1 MTGISIKVDLE
12 KDEARLGLRAL
23 LDRMDDR
30 RPFFAAV
37 GERMV
42 GSSKDHFRNENAPDG
57 TVWKP
62 LRPATIKARQQKKQ
76 LPLTILRSNS
86 KDKSGSSLAGSISY
100 DATAE
105 QVSIGSAVETAA
117 IHQLGGTINKPAR
130 AAKIYRKL
138 ERDGSIGRR
147 FVKKRLKQKVET
159 DVTIPAHKIIIPAR
173 PYLGLTAADEA
184 GIREDAEGWLIR

>member
-42 GSSKDHFRNENAPDG
+42 GSSKDRFRAENAPDG
-57 TVWKP
+57 TAWKP
-62 LRPATIKARQQKKQ
+62 LRPATIKARQNRGRSAIK
-76 LPLTILRSNS
+76 ILRER
-86 KDKSGSSLAGSISY
+86 GYLAGSINY